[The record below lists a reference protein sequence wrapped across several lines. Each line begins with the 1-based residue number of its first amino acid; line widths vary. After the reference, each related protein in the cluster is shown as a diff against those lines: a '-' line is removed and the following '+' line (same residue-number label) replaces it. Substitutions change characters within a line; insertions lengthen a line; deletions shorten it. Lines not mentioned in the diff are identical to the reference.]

1 MRTLKRLVAMA
12 LALLLTLG
20 VVAVGSAEAAEKVV
34 TLATPTAWTTI
45 NPFLSMHGS
54 TNFIHG
60 MIWEPLFNYNSKGEI
75 IALAA
80 ESYEVNEAKDEYTV
94 YLRETNFTD
103 GEPMTADD
111 VLFTYA
117 LNLDPDLATSRHA
130 YMKQIA
136 GTDDQGMPVEGEE
149 FGLEKIDDHTVK
161 FTLKQPSDEFTFL
174 TNLRMFSIMP
184 EHVLKDIPVA
194 DLENYNFFENVPG
207 TGQVIYQSQIP
218 GERMELAINKEYA
231 RGEISF
237 DKLIIRVIP
246 SSNLLSAFIA
256 GEADVCYVAGSSALP
271 LVDYEMAKEQ
281 EGFSVVEIPNLSF
294 CELAIDNQDEDL
306 SDVRVRQAILL
317 RY

>member
-1 MRTLKRLVAMA
+1 
-12 LALLLTLG
+12 
-20 VVAVGSAEAAEKVV
+20 
-34 TLATPTAWTTI
+34 
-45 NPFLSMHGS
+45 
-54 TNFIHG
+54 
-60 MIWEPLFNYNSKGEI
+60 
-75 IALAA
+75 
-80 ESYEVNEAKDEYTV
+80 
-94 YLRETNFTD
+94 
-103 GEPMTADD
+103 MTADD

-207 TGQVIYQSQIP
+207 TGQVIYQSEVP
-218 GERMELAINKEYA
+218 GERMELAINKDYA
-231 RGEISF
+231 RGEIGF

-246 SSNLLSAFIA
+246 STNLLSAFIA
-256 GEADVCYVAGSSALP
+256 GEADVCYIAASGALP
-271 LVDYEMAKEQ
+271 LVDYEMAVDQ

-294 CELAIDNQDEDL
+294 SELAIDNQDEDL
-306 SDVRVRQAILL
+306 SDVRVRQAICYAIDRDVIVQNVFQGLGSAVYAPLCADPIPTSMRTSSGVSMTPDKARELL
-317 RY
+317 AEAGWDEEPRAEVLRAFL